1 MKLFLISRYLVI
13 ALVSLAPSC
22 WDTGSDMYQGEKYLN
37 GDIYMKNVN
46 SMNDAAIINSNCTWV
61 KTTQTAL
68 DNQEIEVIY
77 TYECFEK
84 NVLYGWGT
92 LFIVF
97 CLPGF
102 VNFTLRKKI
111 FPDHESNR
119 KFGLKKIA
127 IQCCTIL
134 ILIMAV
140 PFFPLQIFLVKLLAL
155 LTEGTEM
162 NKISTYMSLFEGV
175 SESSPQLILQLFIIF
190 TSINRQ
196 PSTTQ
201 LLTLSG
207 SIIFIV
213 KSLLQH
219 HFSEMPNV
227 PLKRKLLLFPQKL
240 CYIAFV
246 CGGSAIIMAVFQ
258 FWFAFF
264 MLTHA
269 AIRFFLLSTRKGGN
283 FKAEVS
289 TVVRD
294 AIIFVKSIV
303 LLILIT
309 YAPDTTIYSLIF
321 TDGHFEI
328 FQTKLSDTDF
338 KNRNYIMITCI
349 ICGVISYA
357 LWYLQI
363 VKPKKSIKV
372 SDKENPDN
380 VFKTSIETIKESP
393 INIAVLKVSIDG
405 KTYIV
410 PKNDLNLEQYPLDSD
425 VRSVVKCSNEK
436 EKCNFENLKTK
447 ICCTCCH
454 DKTPPKTKTYI
465 VRKEDLKRVEVE
477 KENIC
482 QQDDQ
487 EETIG
492 ESEV

>member
-1 MKLFLISRYLVI
+1 
-13 ALVSLAPSC
+13 
-22 WDTGSDMYQGEKYLN
+22 MYQGEKYLN

-61 KTTQTAL
+61 KTTETAL

-111 FPDHESNR
+111 FPDHEKNR

-127 IQCCTIL
+127 FHCCIKL
-134 ILIMAV
+134 ALIMAV
-140 PFFPLQIFLVKLLAL
+140 PLFPLQIFLVKLLAL
-155 LTEGTEM
+155 LTGGTEM

-175 SESSPQLILQLFIIF
+175 MESSWQLILQLFIIF

-213 KSLLQH
+213 KSHLQH

-227 PLKRKLLLFPQKL
+227 PLKKKLLLFPQKL
-240 CYIAFV
+240 CYVAFV

-264 MLTHA
+264 MFIHA

-294 AIIFVKSIV
+294 AIIFVKLIV
-303 LLILIT
+303 LMILIT
-309 YAPDTTIYSLIF
+309 YAPDTTICSLIF

-338 KNRNYIMITCI
+338 KNRNYIITTCI
-349 ICGVISYA
+349 ICGVINYA
-357 LWYLQI
+357 LWYFQI

-372 SDKENPDN
+372 LDKVDPNI
-380 VFKTSIETIKESP
+380 VSKIAIGTLKESP
-393 INIAVLKVSIDG
+393 IDTAVLKVSIDG
-405 KTYIV
+405 KTYVV

-425 VRSVVKCSNEK
+425 VSSVVKCSNDK
-436 EKCNFENLKTK
+436 EKSNVEILKTK
-447 ICCTCCH
+447 ICCSKCCH
-454 DKTPPKTKTYI
+454 DGTQPKIKTYI

-477 KENIC
+477 KENIS

-487 EETIG
+487 EEMIW